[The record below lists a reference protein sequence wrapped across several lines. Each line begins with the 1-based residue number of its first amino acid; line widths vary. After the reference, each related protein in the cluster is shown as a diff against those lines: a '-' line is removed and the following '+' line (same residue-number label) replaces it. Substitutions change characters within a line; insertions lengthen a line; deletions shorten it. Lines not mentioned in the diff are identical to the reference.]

1 MLKSWNRP
9 RAGSALAAAGLAA
22 ALLVGGIEP
31 SSAGL
36 FSWMKG
42 PQGNQNNQ
50 NTESYQGGQ
59 GDSGSGNASNGGG
72 LFGGG
77 LFGGGNRQ
85 PQQPG
90 SRAFHGDELP
100 PVEGNAATQ
109 AWITNPALG
118 TPTLSSGNLAPTKA
132 AIQRYQAIVAQ
143 GGWPMVPATVMKP
156 GSNGQAVAA
165 LQRRLEV
172 SGDLV
177 GRSVEGEYDAAVV
190 AAVKKF
196 QERHGLP
203 PTGVVDNRATIDA
216 LNVPASIRL
225 AQLQTSLKRLQSL
238 APSAPSRYVVVNIP
252 AAQVEAVEAGQVAQ
266 RHAAV
271 VGKPER
277 PSPELSSKIQEVNF
291 NPYWYVPKSIIY
303 KDLVPKAREFTR
315 RGQDFL
321 AAYRMQ
327 AFDAAGNPI
336 DGRAIDWNGTEVY
349 NYQFRQL
356 PWSENSLGYIKINFP
371 NKDAVYMHDTP
382 LKSLFARSVRFDS
395 SGCVRVHNVDTLAE
409 WILRDTPGWDISR
422 IRGLKQT
429 AEQVDAKLSKPV
441 QVYFAYIS
449 AWGLPDGSIQFRPDI
464 YNLDGGA
471 TTASAY

>member
-1 MLKSWNRP
+1 MLNLQNRL
-9 RAGSALAAAGLAA
+9 RGGGILAAAGLAA
-22 ALLVGGIEP
+22 ALLVGSIEP
-31 SSAGL
+31 SNAGL

-42 PQGNQNNQ
+42 GQGNTNDGN
-50 NTESYQGGQ
+50 SGGYN
-59 GDSGSGNASNGGG
+59 GNRDSGGSSGGG

-77 LFGGGNRQ
+77 QRQ

-100 PVEGNAATQ
+100 PEEGNAATQ

-118 TPTLSSGNLAPTKA
+118 TPTLSSANIAATKA
-132 AIQRYQAIVAQ
+132 AIQRYQGIVAQ

-156 GSNGQAVAA
+156 GSNGQAIAI
-165 LQRRLEV
+165 LQRRLEI

-177 GRSVEGEYDAAVV
+177 GRSVPGEYDAAVV

-196 QERHGLP
+196 QTRHGLP
-203 PTGVVDNRATIDA
+203 PTGVIDNRATIDA
-216 LNVPASIRL
+216 LNVPAVVRL
-225 AQLQTSLKRLQSL
+225 AQLQASLKRLQAL
-238 APSAPSRYVVVNIP
+238 APSAPARYVVVNIP
-252 AAQVEAVEAGQVAQ
+252 AAQVEAVESGQVAQ

-277 PSPELSSKIQEVNF
+277 PSPELSSKIQEINF

-336 DGRAIDWNGTEVY
+336 DGRQINWNGTEVY

-356 PWSENSLGYIKINFP
+356 PWTENSLGYHQDQFP
-371 NKDAVYMHDTP
+371 EQGLLSICTTR
-382 LKSLFARSVRFDS
+382 RSRACS
-395 SGCVRVHNVDTLAE
+395 AGRSASTAPAACACTTSTRLTA
-409 WILRDTPGWDISR
+409 WILRDSPGWDISR
-422 IRGLKQT
+422 IRSMKQT
-429 AEQVDAKLSKPV
+429 GEQIDVKLSKPIP
-441 QVYFAYIS
+441 VYFAYIS
-449 AWGLPDGSIQFRPDI
+449 AWGLPDGSVQFRPDI
-464 YNLDGGA
+464 YNQDGGA
-471 TTASAY
+471 ATASAY

>member
-1 MLKSWNRP
+1 MNLQNRL
-9 RAGSALAAAGLAA
+9 RGGGILAAAGLAA
-22 ALLVGGIEP
+22 ALLIGSIEP
-31 SSAGL
+31 SNAGL

-42 PQGNQNNQ
+42 GQGNTNDGN
-50 NTESYQGGQ
+50 SGGYN
-59 GDSGSGNASNGGG
+59 DNSGGSSGGG

-77 LFGGGNRQ
+77 QRQ

-100 PVEGNAATQ
+100 PEEGNAATQ

-118 TPTLSSGNLAPTKA
+118 TPTLSSANITATKA
-132 AIQRYQAIVAQ
+132 AIQRYQGIVAQ

-156 GSNGQAVAA
+156 GSNGQAIAT
-165 LQRRLEV
+165 LQRRLEI

-177 GRSVEGEYDAAVV
+177 GRSVPGEYDAAVV

-196 QERHGLP
+196 QTRHGLP
-203 PTGVVDNRATIDA
+203 PTGVIDNRATIDA
-216 LNVPASIRL
+216 LNVPAVVRL
-225 AQLQTSLKRLQSL
+225 AQLQASLKRLQAL
-238 APSAPSRYVVVNIP
+238 APSASARYVVVNIP
-252 AAQVEAVEAGQVAQ
+252 AAQVEAVESGQVAQ

-277 PSPELSSKIQEVNF
+277 PSPELSSKIQEINF

-336 DGRAIDWNGTEVY
+336 DGRQINWNGTEVY

-356 PWSENSLGYIKINFP
+356 PWTENSLGYIKINFP
-371 NKDAVYMHDTP
+371 NKDSVYMHDTP
-382 LKSLFARSVRFDS
+382 LKSLFGRAERFDS
-395 SGCVRVHNVDTLAE
+395 SGCVRVHNVDTLTA
-409 WILRDTPGWDISR
+409 WILRDSPDWDISR
-422 IRGLKQT
+422 IRSMKQT
-429 AEQVDAKLSKPV
+429 GEQIDVKLSKQIP
-441 QVYFAYIS
+441 VYFAYIS
-449 AWGLPDGSIQFRPDI
+449 AWGLPDGSVQFRPDI
-464 YNLDGGA
+464 YNQDGGA
-471 TTASAY
+471 ATASAY

>member
-1 MLKSWNRP
+1 MLKLQSRL
-9 RAGSALAAAGLAA
+9 RGGCILVAAGLAA
-22 ALLVGGIEP
+22 ALLICSNQP
-31 SSAGL
+31 STAGL

-42 PQGNQNNQ
+42 PQDAPGGGSGDSYNDNQAGGLF
-50 NTESYQGGQ
+50 GGQ
-59 GDSGSGNASNGGG
+59 GGG

-77 LFGGGNRQ
+77 QRQ

-100 PVEGNAATQ
+100 PEEGNAATQ

-118 TPTLSSGNLAPTKA
+118 TPTLSSANIPPTKA
-132 AIQRYQAIVAQ
+132 AIQHYQGIVAQ

-156 GSNGQAVAA
+156 GSTGQAIAT

-177 GRSVEGEYDAAVV
+177 GSSVPGEYDAAVV

-196 QERHGLP
+196 QTRHGLP

-216 LNVPASIRL
+216 LNVPAVVRL
-225 AQLQTSLKRLQSL
+225 AQLQSSLKRLQSL
-238 APSAPSRYVVVNIP
+238 AATAPSRYVVVNIP
-252 AAQVEAVEAGQVAQ
+252 SAQVEAVESGQVAQ

-277 PSPELSSKIQEVNF
+277 PSPELTSKIQEINF

-321 AAYRMQ
+321 NAYHMQ

-336 DGRAIDWNGTEVY
+336 DGRQINWSGTEVY

-382 LKSLFARSVRFDS
+382 LKSLFGRNVRFES
-395 SGCVRVHNVDTLAE
+395 SGCVRVDKIETLVA
-409 WILRDTPGWDISR
+409 WILRDTSGWSLDR
-422 IRGLKQT
+422 VMAMKQT
-429 AEQVDAKLSKPV
+429 SEQADVRLTKPIP
-441 QVYFAYIS
+441 VYFVYVS
-449 AWGLPDGSIQFRPDI
+449 AWATPDGVVNFRPDI
-464 YNLDGGA
+464 YNHDGA
-471 TTASAY
+471 AETASAQ

>member
-1 MLKSWNRP
+1 MNLQDRM
-9 RAGSALAAAGLAA
+9 RGGGILAAAGLAA
-22 ALLVGGIEP
+22 ALLVGSIEP
-31 SSAGL
+31 SNAGL

-42 PQGNQNNQ
+42 GQGNTNDSN
-50 NTESYQGGQ
+50 SGGYN
-59 GDSGSGNASNGGG
+59 DNSGGSSGGG

-77 LFGGGNRQ
+77 QRQ

-100 PVEGNAATQ
+100 PEEGNAATQ

-118 TPTLSSGNLAPTKA
+118 TPTLASANIAASKA
-132 AIQRYQAIVAQ
+132 AIQRYQGIVAQ

-156 GSNGQAVAA
+156 GSNGQAIAT
-165 LQRRLEV
+165 LQRRLEI

-177 GRSVEGEYDAAVV
+177 GRSVPGEYDAAVV
-190 AAVKKF
+190 AAVKTF
-196 QERHGLP
+196 QTRHGLP
-203 PTGVVDNRATIDA
+203 PTGVIDNRATIDA
-216 LNVPASIRL
+216 LNVPAVVRL
-225 AQLQTSLKRLQSL
+225 AQLQASLKRLQAL
-238 APSAPSRYVVVNIP
+238 APSAPARYVVVNIP
-252 AAQVEAVEAGQVAQ
+252 AAQVEAVESGQVAQ

-277 PSPELSSKIQEVNF
+277 PSPELSSKIQEINF

-336 DGRAIDWNGTEVY
+336 DGRQINWNGTEVY

-356 PWSENSLGYIKINFP
+356 PWTENSLGYIKINFP
-371 NKDAVYMHDTP
+371 NKDSVYMHDTP
-382 LKSLFARSVRFDS
+382 LKSLFGRAERFDS
-395 SGCVRVHNVDTLAE
+395 SGCVRVHNVDTLTA
-409 WILRDTPGWDISR
+409 WILRDSPDWDISR
-422 IRGLKQT
+422 IRSMKQT
-429 AEQVDAKLSKPV
+429 GEQIDVKLSKQIP
-441 QVYFAYIS
+441 VYFAYIS
-449 AWGLPDGSIQFRPDI
+449 AWGLPDGSVQFRPDI
-464 YNLDGGA
+464 YNQDGGA
-471 TTASAY
+471 ATASAY